1 MPNKAIN
8 LTIENAPTIIKEYV
22 ESQMQEVDTAAT
34 EADVAKAFF
43 GATKSITGTDTT
55 EYAYTAVYPATY
67 NISSDAQEFT
77 VRVWDGSMY
86 GAENLSLTFTD
97 TDITCTVSGDTATVT
112 IPANYYKAIEFTYT
126 YAPHNV

>member
-8 LTIENAPTIIKEYV
+8 LTIENAPAIIKEYV
-22 ESQMQEVDTAAT
+22 ESLMQEVDTAAT

-43 GATKSITGTDTT
+43 GATRSISGTDTT
-55 EYAYTAVYPATY
+55 SYGYTAVYPTTY

-86 GAENLSLTFTD
+86 GAENLLIMFTD
-97 TDITCTVSGDTATVT
+97 PAITCTVSGDTATVT
-112 IPANYYKAIEFTYT
+112 IPANYYKNIEFTYS
-126 YAPHNV
+126 YDPHNA